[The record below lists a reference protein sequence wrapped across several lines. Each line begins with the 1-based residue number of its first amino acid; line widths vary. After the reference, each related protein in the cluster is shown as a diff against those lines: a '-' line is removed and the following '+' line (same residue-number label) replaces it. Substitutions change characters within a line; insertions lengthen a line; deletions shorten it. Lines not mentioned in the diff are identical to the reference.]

1 MLTPFAPKALIVV
14 EIDES
19 GQVIQALQSS
29 DNRVTGISDFELVDQ
44 TYYFGSPFNNYLGRL
59 KTRIPIRV
67 KLSDITAPPPV
78 EQPKPTKA
86 PTTKPPAT
94 KPAATKPPTTV
105 PPTTRAPPTT
115 QAPTTKPP
123 TTKPPTTKAPTTQP
137 PSTKPPTTKAP
148 TTQKPATNQKPV
160 TQKPVTQKP
169 VHKQHNELW
178 KSCYVLII
186 SMMFW
191 GCGNKIDVLYYLLL
205 RRARNVMIISS
216 NHVPLL
222 LLEVCVN
229 ITQNSLLTPAAE
241 PI

>member
-1 MLTPFAPKALIVV
+1 LLKCIGFYASIRLIINFLNFFCSQLGNFEMLTPFAPKALIVV

-29 DNRVTGISDFELVDQ
+29 DNRVTGISDFEVVDQ

-67 KLSDITAPPPV
+67 KMSDITAPPPV

-94 KPAATKPPTTV
+94 KSPPTKAPVTNPPTTKPPTTV

-123 TTKPPTTKAPTTQP
+123 TTKPPTTKAPTTTQP
-137 PSTKPPTTKAP
+137 PSTKPPMTKAP
-148 TTQKPATNQKPV
+148 TTQKPAT

-169 VHKQHNELW
+169 VSQKPVQKNEL
-178 KSCYVLII
+178 
-186 SMMFW
+186 
-191 GCGNKIDVLYYLLL
+191 
-205 RRARNVMIISS
+205 
-216 NHVPLL
+216 
-222 LLEVCVN
+222 
-229 ITQNSLLTPAAE
+229 
-241 PI
+241 